1 MEEKLQMDEK
11 LLVETV
17 VLAGKIML
25 SSGAE
30 VYRVEETMNYMLKK
44 SSYQTAEPVV
54 FATGLFVSL
63 DDPDKDLITVA
74 RRIAGRG
81 TNVNRVTLVNDISRR
96 FCDGRIT
103 TKEAYDELKKV
114 ECSMQYPNWMKP
126 LGIIGISAS
135 FTAIFGGT
143 PYDFIPTAL
152 CGAVLAVT
160 DWFEKKIR
168 LNDFCINALG
178 AFMVA
183 FFAHVIER
191 FLIPGCDTDVM
202 IISPI
207 MTLVPGVCF
216 TTACRDILNGD
227 YGAGSARML
236 EAIVTALA
244 VAAGVGSGLVAFDTI
259 FGGGM

>member
-1 MEEKLQMDEK
+1 METIQKDEK
-11 LLVETV
+11 LLMDTV

-63 DDPDKDLITVA
+63 DDPDKEAITVV
-74 RRIAGRG
+74 RRIPGRG

-96 FCDGRIT
+96 FCSSSIT
-103 TKEAYDELKKV
+103 LEDAYHELKKV
-114 ECSMQYPNWMKP
+114 ENSMQYPNWMKA
-126 LGIIGISAS
+126 LGIVGISAS

-143 PYDFIPTAL
+143 PYDFIPTAM
-152 CGAVLAVT
+152 CGAVLALT

-191 FLIPGCDTDVM
+191 FLIPGCNTDVM

-244 VAAGVGSGLVAFDTI
+244 VAAGVGSGLVLFDMI
-259 FGGGM
+259 FGGAI

>member
-1 MEEKLQMDEK
+1 MEKKLQMDEK

-30 VYRVEETMNYMLKK
+30 VYRVEETMKYMLKK
-44 SSYQTAEPVV
+44 SSYQMAEPVV

-63 DDPDKDLITVA
+63 DDPEKESITVA
-74 RRIAGRG
+74 RRIPGRG

-96 FCDGRIT
+96 FCAGTIT
-103 TKEAYDELKKV
+103 TEESYQELKKV
-114 ECSMQYPNWMKP
+114 ENSLEYADWMKS

-152 CGAVLAVT
+152 CGAVLALT
-160 DWFEKKIR
+160 DHFEKKLH

-191 FLIPGCDTDVM
+191 FLIPGCNPDVM

-216 TTACRDILNGD
+216 TTSCRDILNGD
-227 YGAGSARML
+227 YGAGTARMM

-244 VAAGVGSGLVAFDTI
+244 VAAGVGFGLVAFDTI
-259 FGGGM
+259 FGGAI

>member
-1 MEEKLQMDEK
+1 MEEKL
-11 LLVETV
+11 LIETV

-30 VYRVEETMNYMLKK
+30 VYRVEEMMNYMLKK
-44 SSYQTAEPVV
+44 SSYRMAEPVV

-63 DDPDKDLITVA
+63 DDPEKESISIS
-74 RRIAGRG
+74 RRIPGRG
-81 TNVNRVTLVNDISRR
+81 TNVNRVCLVNDISRR
-96 FCDGRIT
+96 FCEDKISV
-103 TKEAYDELKKV
+103 EQAYEELKKV
-114 ECSMQYPNWMKP
+114 ENSMQYPDWMKF
-126 LGIIGISAS
+126 LGIIGVSAS

-143 PYDFIPTAL
+143 LYDFIPTAL
-152 CGAVLAVT
+152 CGAILALT
-160 DWFEKKIR
+160 DWFEKKIK
-168 LNDFCINALG
+168 LNDFCVNALG

-191 FLIPGCDTDVM
+191 FLIPGCNTDVM

-216 TTACRDILNGD
+216 TTACRDTLNGD

-236 EAIVTALA
+236 EAIVVALA
-244 VAAGVGSGLVAFDTI
+244 VAAGVGFGLVSFDMI
-259 FGGGM
+259 FGGAL